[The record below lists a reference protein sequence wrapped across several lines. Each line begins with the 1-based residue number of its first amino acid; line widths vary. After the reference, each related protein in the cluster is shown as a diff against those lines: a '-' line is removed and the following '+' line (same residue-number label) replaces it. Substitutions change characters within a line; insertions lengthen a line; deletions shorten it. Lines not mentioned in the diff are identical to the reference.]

1 MIILGVKAITKE
13 VAMLY
18 FRVIFIVFLLLLTA
32 DCTTQKA
39 IKETG
44 KEIDKGNY
52 GVATWYVVS
61 LPVAMIYD
69 VFTLGGTSDVSTGY
83 NTVASV
89 ANAQSNKNKIVTPGT
104 STSTSV
110 GSSPTSTTG
119 LSSIGTSMVSAG
131 NGTMRPVTSS
141 TNPGSSV
148 SNSNGTGTSG
158 SNTIYGEKT
167 APRVNEC
174 LSWKRKDKWSINF
187 TNSCNFNINIAYCYT
202 KSETSEHPV
211 CGTWEMGRGL
221 NAAGINGSSVN
232 VGAPQIDTTVI
243 ATACKAYKG
252 TYSITYIKWNGS
264 GFGGNCIST

>member
-1 MIILGVKAITKE
+1 
-13 VAMLY
+13 MLY
-18 FRVIFIVFLLLLTA
+18 FRVISIVFFFLLTA
-32 DCTTQKA
+32 GCTTQKA

-61 LPVAMIYD
+61 LPIAMIYD

-83 NTVASV
+83 NTVSSV

-110 GSSPTSTTG
+110 GTSPTSTTG
-119 LSSIGTSMVSAG
+119 LSSIGNSMVSTG
-131 NGTMRPVTSS
+131 NGTMRAVTSGAN
-141 TNPGSSV
+141 TGSSV
-148 SNSNGTGTSG
+148 SNPNGTVTSG
-158 SNTIYGEKT
+158 LNTTHGEKT

-187 TNSCNFNINIAYCYT
+187 TNSCNFNINIKYCYT
-202 KSETSEHPV
+202 KSESNQHPV
-211 CGTWEMGRGL
+211 CGAWEMGRGL
-221 NAAGINGSSVN
+221 NASGMNGSSVN
-232 VGAPQIDTTVI
+232 VGVPQIDTKVI

-264 GFGGNCIST
+264 GFGGDCISS